1 MAAII
6 LISATATV
14 GAETPLERGTYL
26 MQGIVACGNCHSSRT
41 PEWSLID
48 GMEMAGNL
56 VVVEEMFTAYAL
68 NITPDVE
75 TGIGGWSDA
84 EINTAIREGLR
95 PDGTI
100 IGPPIPISVY
110 RGFPDTDARTLVA
123 YLRALPQIQNTLPK
137 PDYRTPPP
145 PSYGP
150 PVGSV
155 PDVPRDDPLVYGAYL
170 AGQLGH
176 CFEYHSPLVNGRPD
190 WETQPGAGG
199 MHLPGPWGISVT
211 ANITSHPEDGIAH
224 YSDADI
230 TRAINQGLRPD
241 GSGLSSPMGFSYY
254 ANISEPD
261 SDALVLIC
269 EP

>member
-56 VVVEEMFTAYAL
+56 VVVEEMFTAYAP

-84 EINTAIREGLR
+84 EINTAIREGPR

-100 IGPPIPISVY
+100 IRPPMPISVY
-110 RGFPDTDARTLVA
+110 RGIPDTDARTLVA
-123 YLRALPQIQNTLPK
+123 YLRTLPLIKNTLPK
-137 PDYRTPPP
+137 SEYRIPLP

-155 PDVPRDDPLVYGAYL
+155 PDVLRDDPLVYGAYL
-170 AGQLGH
+170 AGPLGH
-176 CFEYHSPLVNGRPD
+176 CLEYHSPLVNGRPD
-190 WETQPGAGG
+190 WENQPGGRRYA
-199 MHLPGPWGISVT
+199 
-211 ANITSHPEDGIAH
+211 
-224 YSDADI
+224 
-230 TRAINQGLRPD
+230 
-241 GSGLSSPMGFSYY
+241 SSRLLGYLG
-254 ANISEPD
+254 D
-261 SDALVLIC
+261 R
-269 EP
+269 